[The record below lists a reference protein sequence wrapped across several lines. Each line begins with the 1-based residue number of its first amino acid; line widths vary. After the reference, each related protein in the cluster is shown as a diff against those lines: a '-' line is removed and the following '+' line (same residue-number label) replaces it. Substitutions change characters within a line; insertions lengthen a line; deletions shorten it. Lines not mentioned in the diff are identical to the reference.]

1 MLSILVLSSNQ
12 RVASLDGLRA
22 VSILLVVASHLGLGL
37 RHWFPAMQA
46 LLGWMGNLGVS
57 VFFVISGFLITLL
70 LLKEERQYGDISLKH
85 FYIRRACRILPAYFA
100 FLLATL
106 IVWRLHFVDLG
117 WGQLLAAATFTWN
130 YSPLASGWTL
140 AHCWSLAV
148 EEQFYLLWP
157 LGLSALLVLMGR
169 RYARGMAITLILLAP
184 FLRVG
189 TYLLIP
195 EWRGRTGMMLHT
207 RIDVLMFGCFLA
219 LIYEDRRFREIRNK
233 LLTPKVIVSSLIFLF
248 AISPILDLELK
259 GVYTLTLGFS
269 LEGMAIA
276 LLVWWC
282 VRSAETKIGRILNS
296 RLFVHIGILSYS
308 LYLWQQPFSNPDS
321 SSVLGR
327 FPLNLALIF
336 VCAEGSYRIIE
347 TPFLNIRRKFD
358 RKLSMQ
364 EPQAASAPA
373 GKSTADAFRA
383 GDPDSHQVP
392 DVSKAEFSH
401 RL

>member
-1 MLSILVLSSNQ
+1 MPSSNQ

-22 VSILLVVASHLGLGL
+22 VSILLVMASHLGLL
-37 RHWFPAMQA
+37 FRHWFPSMKA
-46 LLGWMGNLGVS
+46 LLSWMGNLGVS

-70 LLKEERQYGDISLKH
+70 LLKEECQYGDISLKN
-85 FYIRRACRILPAYFA
+85 FYVRRACRILPAYFA
-100 FLLATL
+100 FLLAML

-117 WGQLLAAATFTWN
+117 WGQLVAAATFTWN

-157 LGLSALLVLMGR
+157 LGLSGLLFLMGR
-169 RYARGMAITLILLAP
+169 RYARGIAIMLILLAP

-207 RIDVLMFGCFLA
+207 RIDVLMFGCLLA
-219 LIYEDRRFREIRNK
+219 LIYDDRQFREIRSK

-248 AISPILDLELK
+248 AISPMLDVEFK

-269 LEGMAIA
+269 LEGLAIA

-308 LYLWQQPFSNPDS
+308 LYLWQQPFSNPDNS
-321 SSVLGR
+321 SAFGR
-327 FPLNLALIF
+327 FPVNLALIF
-336 VCAEGSYRIIE
+336 VCAEASYRIIE
-347 TPFLNIRRKFD
+347 TPFLRVRRNFD
-358 RKLSMQ
+358 RKLSIQ
-364 EPQAASAPA
+364 DPHDASAPA
-373 GKSTADAFRA
+373 GKSTAEAFRA
-383 GDPDSHQVP
+383 RGPDPHQAASGKP
-392 DVSKAEFSH
+392 ANQAY
-401 RL
+401 

>member
-1 MLSILVLSSNQ
+1 
-12 RVASLDGLRA
+12 
-22 VSILLVVASHLGLGL
+22 
-37 RHWFPAMQA
+37 
-46 LLGWMGNLGVS
+46 MGNLGVS

-70 LLKEERQYGDISLKH
+70 LLKEEHQFGDISLKH
-85 FYIRRACRILPAYFA
+85 FYIRRVCRIFPAYFA
-100 FLLATL
+100 FLLAML

-117 WGQLLAAATFTWN
+117 WGQLVAAATFTWN
-130 YSPLASGWTL
+130 YSPLTSGWNL

-157 LGLSALLVLMGR
+157 LGLSGLLFSLGR
-169 RYARGMAITLILLAP
+169 RHARGMAITLILLAP

-219 LIYEDRRFREIRNK
+219 LIYDDRYFREIRSK

-248 AISPILDLELK
+248 AISSMLDVK
-259 GVYTLTLGFS
+259 FKSVYALTLGFS
-269 LEGMAIA
+269 LEGLAIT

-282 VRSAETKIGRILNS
+282 VRNAEGKIGRILNS

-308 LYLWQQPFSNPDS
+308 LYLWQQPFLNPDNS
-321 SSVLGR
+321 SAFGR

-336 VCAEGSYRIIE
+336 VCAEASYRIIE
-347 TPFLNIRRKFD
+347 TPFLRVRRKFD

-364 EPQAASAPA
+364 EPQDASAAA
-373 GKSTADAFRA
+373 GKSTTGAFRA
-383 GDPDSHQVP
+383 RGPHPHQAPSDKPANQVY
-392 DVSKAEFSH
+392 
-401 RL
+401 